1 MALFDCHHSWGHTLA
16 ALLTCH
22 CSLKAPLKLDRTAH
36 IPSSPT
42 VLRSTSHQGCLPIH
56 PSLLPHYIIPPP
68 FSASSFPSFEPERD
82 GFHSL
87 SLSLACS
94 RNSKKTATKASRSFS
109 NPLSS
114 IHRNLRS
121 SLLFRLNRD
130 LLHLSRSRSD
140 LVCLLPLNLVILLK
154 KSFSCACVFI
164 YFYMNLFWSS

>member
-94 RNSKKTATKASRSFS
+94 RNSKKTATKVCKTW
-109 NPLSS
+109 LM
-114 IHRNLRS
+114 LRIY
-121 SLLFRLNRD
+121 SLLSVTMELGWSRQD
-130 LLHLSRSRSD
+130 LLVMMLRGQYFLALLDD
-140 LVCLLPLNLVILLK
+140 LATLV
-154 KSFSCACVFI
+154 
-164 YFYMNLFWSS
+164 